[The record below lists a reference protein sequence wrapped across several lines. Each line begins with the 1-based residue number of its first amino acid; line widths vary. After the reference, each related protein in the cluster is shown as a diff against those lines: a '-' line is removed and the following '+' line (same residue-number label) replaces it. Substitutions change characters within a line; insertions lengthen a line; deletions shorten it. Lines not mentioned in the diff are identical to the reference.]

1 MSTARLTRLS
11 GRFLAFLRD
20 MPLVAKL
27 GGALLLISLPPIALL
42 GYQNLQASVAT
53 VRATELRNIEQLSE
67 TLSSQITQLIADYR
81 KLVDLMS
88 ADQLMIEL
96 AAKPEGAREKER
108 VRTRFTLVNGTHPD
122 VELMMLMN
130 PEGVVLES
138 SDTSL
143 IQKNFGFRDYFRE
156 AIQGR
161 PHTTS
166 IIVGSVAGN
175 SGIYSSAPVR
185 DGGGNIIAVLVLK
198 ISGKSIA
205 TIVENAYVR
214 GQRIPFITDSDGV
227 IVYHPDPATRFKSL
241 TPLSEGVQKRI
252 AEDKRFRL
260 ERVDSVNL
268 PELAKVMVNARRTGS
283 VQFFS
288 EQEKEMQIAGFSPTR
303 DPAWVVGVIEPE
315 HVFGLPLDKL
325 FDEGIHSML
334 LVTAIVLLL
343 AWLFSRQILRPV
355 GALTR
360 SVKAVERGDYDN
372 AGLSIISNDEIGRL
386 ARVFNDMLVGIRER
400 ERVKDLFGRMVS
412 PEVREKLLTGSIELG
427 GESARVTVLFSD
439 IRGFSTICENT
450 PAPEVVALINE
461 YMTEMSTAARNWG
474 GYINNFIGDAIVVV
488 FGTPV
493 HHEDNEWRAVAA
505 ALEMRS
511 RLHALNLKRR
521 AMKRAPISTG
531 IGISTGDVVAGQ
543 MGAADR
549 FLYTVIGD
557 AVNIAARLE
566 ALTKDFPEHP
576 ILMNEDTFAA
586 IADRPEL
593 NCENMGPQK
602 LKGREETVNVYGIRD
617 AVSAPLAIEQRV
629 A

>member
-1 MSTARLTRLS
+1 MMRP
-11 GRFLAFLRD
+11 LAFLRD
-20 MPLVAKL
+20 LPLAVKL
-27 GGALLLISLPPIALL
+27 GAALLFISLPPIVFL
-42 GYQNLQASVAT
+42 GYQTLHASVAT

-67 TLSSQITQLIADYR
+67 TLSAQLSQMITDYQ
-81 KLVDLMS
+81 KLVHLLGTD
-88 ADQLMIEL
+88 IHIHEL
-96 AAKPEGAREKER
+96 ATAPESLQARER
-108 VRTRFTLVNGTHPD
+108 VRAHFTLVNATHPD
-122 VELMMLMN
+122 VELLMLMN
-130 PEGVVLES
+130 PEGVAIES
-138 SDTSL
+138 SDATL

-161 PHTTS
+161 AYTTGL
-166 IIVGSVAGN
+166 IVGSVAGN
-175 SGIYSSAPVR
+175 AGIYSSAPVR
-185 DGGGNIIAVLVLK
+185 DARGKILAVLVLK
-198 ISGKSIA
+198 ISGASIA
-205 TIVENAYVR
+205 NILENAHQR
-214 GQRIPFITDSDGV
+214 GARIPFLVDADGV
-227 IVYHPDPATRFKSL
+227 IVYHPDPAKRFKSL
-241 TPLSEGVQKRI
+241 VPLSQTAQARI
-252 AEDKRFRL
+252 AEDARFRL
-260 ERVDSVNL
+260 ERVESIDSPV
-268 PELAKVMVNARRTGS
+268 LAQAMVGARRTGS
-283 VQFFS
+283 VQFYS
-288 EQEKEMQIAGFSPTR
+288 DQDRETQIAGFSPTR

-315 HVFGLPLDKL
+315 RVFSLPLEALHRK
-325 FDEGIHSML
+325 GIQAIAF
-334 LVTAIVLLL
+334 VTAIVLLL
-343 AWLFSRQILRPV
+343 AWVFSRQILRPV

-360 SVKAVERGDYDN
+360 SVRAVERGDYDN
-372 AGLSIISNDEIGRL
+372 AGLAIVSNDEIGRL

-439 IRGFSTICENT
+439 IRGFSTLCEST

-505 ALEMRS
+505 ALEMRN

-521 AMKRAPISTG
+521 AMKRASIQTG

-566 ALTKDFPEHP
+566 ALTKDFPDHP
-576 ILMNEDTFAA
+576 ILMNGETFAA
-586 IADRPEL
+586 IADRSEL
-593 NCENMGPQK
+593 NCENLGPQK
-602 LKGREETVNVYGIRD
+602 LKGREESVQVYGIRD
-617 AVSAPLAIEQRV
+617 AAASVMQIGQRV